1 MFRRCQQDR
10 IDTWYREAAK
20 GKARYIL
27 LRGLLGWGLPMFIIM
42 TFVFPAMNGSADDPY
57 NVSRLL
63 RGLVVW
69 GVGGVVFGW
78 WLWFFAVRKYGL
90 TRRAGENK
98 VVDEQ

>member
-27 LRGLLGWGLPMFIIM
+27 LRGVLGWGLPMFIIM

-63 RGLVVW
+63 RGLGCWRCCIRLVALV
-69 GVGGVVFGW
+69 
-78 WLWFFAVRKYGL
+78 LRCEEIRSNPA
-90 TRRAGENK
+90 RRR
-98 VVDEQ
+98 EQSG